1 MHLFVELSMKIN
13 KMKSKLIIFSVIIL
27 ASVGCKSSQSLVFT
41 EQQFI
46 GYKSDLSI
54 PEKWIGEW
62 SSEDGDLKCY
72 IARDSFSITGIDYK
86 IIPSNLDTT
95 EFSEPSEVLD
105 SSEVV
110 NTSEGK
116 DKLIF
121 QDNWCYFSLY
131 KEPLFL
137 PGYWVFIANFDN
149 KGNIN
154 FWEMSYDYFLKN
166 QLVNKIPTIKF
177 IINDYSKNTNKPSS
191 DGPEQIANVPAH
203 FYPKQIEEMIVY
215 ADVRGLSKR
224 EFNRLIKN
232 TAIST
237 EHPFYCEGI
246 YDFEF
251 FKKIAISRPPDLILT
266 NTKNIKVRGPNK
278 NEVMYEKISK
288 KNAKIKY
295 LKFVKN

>member
-1 MHLFVELSMKIN
+1 
-13 KMKSKLIIFSVIIL
+13 MKSKLIIFSVIL
-27 ASVGCKSSQSLVFT
+27 LVSVGCKSHNSLFFT

-72 IARDSFSITGIDYK
+72 IARDSFSLPGIDYK

-95 EFSEPSEVLD
+95 TTEFPVPSEVLD

-110 NTSEGK
+110 NSFEGK

-121 QDNWCYFSLY
+121 QDNWCYFSLN
-131 KEPLFL
+131 KETLFL
-137 PGYWVFIANFDN
+137 PGYLVLLANFDN

-154 FWEMSYDYFLKN
+154 IWEMSYDYFLKN

-191 DGPEQIANVPAH
+191 DGAEQIANVPAH
-203 FYPKQIEEMIVY
+203 FYPKQIEEVIVY
-215 ADVRGLSKR
+215 ADVSGLSKR
-224 EFNRLIKN
+224 EFNGLIKN
-232 TAIST
+232 TAFST
-237 EHPFYCEGI
+237 GHPFYCGGI
-246 YDFEF
+246 YDFAF

-266 NTKNIKVRGPNK
+266 NTKKIIARGLNK
-278 NEVMYEKISK
+278 NEVMYEKLSK
-288 KNAKIKY
+288 KNLKVKY
-295 LKFVKN
+295 LKFVKD